1 MKSMSIRVG
10 LGLTLACVIGVLSGC
25 AGEPPVRVTGKP
37 SHATFKIEFQP
48 DRVTPPTGMIITPD
62 DGDVFLRV
70 VRSPGPDD
78 NKVVWQSEQNFRI
91 RFVQID
97 DQTQPLR
104 PGKELGNE
112 KKDWNEA
119 SQRNGVWNYTLNLR
133 QGSGN
138 GKEVVG
144 AKYLVEHADSSTV
157 FDPVIIVER

>member
-1 MKSMSIRVG
+1 MKTMSIRLG
-10 LGLTLACVIGVLSGC
+10 MGLTLACVIGILSGC
-25 AGEPPVRVTGKP
+25 VNDPVRVTGKP
-37 SHATFKIEFQP
+37 SHATFTIKFEP
-48 DRVTPPTGMIITPD
+48 ERVTPPTGMIITPG

-70 VRSPGPDD
+70 VRTPGPDD
-78 NKVVWQSEQNFRI
+78 NKVVWQSDQNFRI

-112 KKDWNEA
+112 RKDWNEA
-119 SQRNGVWNYTLNLR
+119 SQKNGVWGYTLKLR

-138 GKEVVG
+138 GTETVG
-144 AKYLVEHADSSTV
+144 AKYLVEHADSGTV